1 MSFLYT
7 SLLTIGLPLLA
18 APLIIHLIN
27 LRRRRRIEW
36 AAMQFLLES
45 QKRNRKWIVLKQLLL
60 LLLRTAAIG
69 LAVLMLAGPEIRS
82 GWASLFGSGVTHH
95 VILLDDS
102 YSMADQWEETSAFE
116 EAKRVVLRVLD
127 EASRRSDDQLVTLI
141 RFSEAKHLATG
152 AASAYDRQALD
163 AEMLTNLERFL
174 GNLAPSES
182 NAGVIEAVTAANGL
196 SEATAGE
203 TRIAYLVSDFRRR
216 QWDESA
222 PIRQLLSRLR
232 ERSSKL
238 LLVQC
243 AYEERPN
250 LAITNLAPESGIR
263 AAGVETWIEA
273 TVANYGD
280 QPAQNVTVSL
290 EQDGSPLPAVV
301 VDEVLPGEE
310 ATHRFRATFP
320 TAGAHYIQARLE
332 GDAVTTDN
340 LRYFAAEVPAT
351 FPVLVIDGS
360 PEGDDGYYL
369 RTALSP
375 GGRNLGGWTP
385 RVEPVSFLRQHDR
398 LADFAAICLL
408 DAARL
413 DEPEVEALES
423 YVAGGGGL
431 AIFLGPETVRTF
443 YNERLYRDGKGLLP
457 APLDVP
463 AQLLREATPTADI
476 EVTDHPLF
484 RVFAG
489 TRNSFLAL
497 AKVDFYYAVDPLWQP
512 PEDGSVRV
520 IARLRNRAPLF
531 LDKQF
536 GEGRVI
542 AALVKL
548 SPKSTQLGPWSNL
561 SLNPAFPVLANELVG
576 FLSAS
581 TRRFEDHSVD
591 EPLRLVVDATQ
602 YVPEVRIVSPQAAD
616 REASSI
622 VPEAADG
629 KLVIEA
635 PGHPRSGVWTFELT
649 TREGKPESRLI
660 AVNVPANE
668 GNLHLASRD
677 QVDEAL
683 RGIDFEMTLAS
694 QFTETG
700 DQLRGA
706 RLADAMLYAL
716 IAALVCEQ
724 LLAVSASYHVS
735 QLGEA
740 A

>member
-1 MSFLYT
+1 
-7 SLLTIGLPLLA
+7 
-18 APLIIHLIN
+18 
-27 LRRRRRIEW
+27 
-36 AAMQFLLES
+36 
-45 QKRNRKWIVLKQLLL
+45 LLL
-60 LLLRTAAIG
+60 MLRTAAVG
-69 LAVLMLAGPEIRS
+69 LAVMMLAGPEVRS

-102 YSMADQWEETSAFE
+102 YSMADEWEETSAFE

-182 NAGVIEAVTAANGL
+182 GAGVVEAVTAANGL

-216 QWDESA
+216 QWQESA

-250 LAITNLAPESGIR
+250 FAVTNLAPEAGIR

-273 TVANYGD
+273 TVTNYGD

-301 VDEVLPGEE
+301 IDEVLPGEE

-320 TAGAHYIQARLE
+320 TAGAHQIQARLE
-332 GDAVTTDN
+332 GDAVATDN
-340 LRYFAAEVPAT
+340 LRYFAADIPAT

-360 PEGDDGYYL
+360 PDGDDGFYL

-385 RVEPVSFLRQHDR
+385 RVEPVSFLRQHER

-443 YNERLYRDGKGLLP
+443 YNEQLYRDGKGLMP
-457 APLDVP
+457 ALLDVP

-476 EVTDHPLF
+476 DVTDHPLF

-489 TRNSFLAL
+489 VRNSFLGL
-497 AKVDFYYAVDPLWQP
+497 AKVDFYYAVEPLWQAP
-512 PEDGSVRV
+512 DDGSVRV

-531 LDKQF
+531 LEKQY
-536 GEGRVI
+536 GAGRVI
-542 AALVKL
+542 AGLVKL
-548 SPKSTQLGPWSNL
+548 SPKETQLGAWSNL

-576 FLSAS
+576 YLSAA
-581 TRRFEDHSVD
+581 TRRFEDRSVE
-591 EPLRLVVDATQ
+591 EPLRLAVEESEFQ
-602 YVPEVRIVSPQAAD
+602 PQVRVQAPQAAD
-616 REASSI
+616 RESASI
-622 VPEAADG
+622 VPEAKDG
-629 KLVIEA
+629 KFVIEA
-635 PGHPRSGVWTFELT
+635 PGLPHSGAWTFELT
-649 TREGKPESRLI
+649 TRDGKPVSRLV
-660 AVNVPANE
+660 AVNVPAGE
-668 GNLHLASRD
+668 GDLHLASRD

-683 RGIDFEMTLAS
+683 RGIEYELTLAS
-694 QFTETG
+694 QFTDSG

-735 QLGEA
+735 RQGEA